1 MKFYYDHDKMRL
13 VMVTEDFSSYRLL
26 SDYVHLASQKNSIY
40 KLSDSD
46 INKIGVK
53 ILEAFTDI
61 RKM

>member
-53 ILEAFTDI
+53 IL
-61 RKM
+61 